1 MIFFF
6 LSFQSRAPALPAGS
20 SAVLPPRMVPAWCL
34 PGLPARL
41 CCPWAVTSGPGTSE
55 GTLGH
60 TALCTPRPTQ
70 PTPPVQHTL
79 RSVHRSSCG
88 MHWGGIICNLVGD
101 KRPRCPGRGS
111 CTGSCRHSMRGGRR
125 RLLGARSELVSA
137 PPLTCARGW
146 PACGRSGCGC
156 WGSPAPPGSCKA
168 KAGQERLGAAGMAS
182 VLLRG
187 WGRRGT
193 HRDCSWGRLSN
204 CPGKISFKG
213 L

>member
-1 MIFFF
+1 MRGAC
-6 LSFQSRAPALPAGS
+6 L
-20 SAVLPPRMVPAWCL
+20 VPAR
-34 PGLPARL
+34 PS
-41 CCPWAVTSGPGTSE
+41 CPSLLSLGRYLGPRHLGGDTRAHGAVHTSP
-55 GTLGH
+55 H
-60 TALCTPRPTQ
+60 TAHPSCAMHTQ
-70 PTPPVQHTL
+70 KCASILMWHAL
-79 RSVHRSSCG
+79 
-88 MHWGGIICNLVGD
+88 GGIICSLVGD
-101 KRPRCPGRGS
+101 KCPRCPGRGS
-111 CTGSCRHSMRGGRR
+111 CTGSCRHGVRGGRR

-168 KAGQERLGAAGMAS
+168 KAGQGRLGAAGLAS
-182 VLLRG
+182 VLLWG